1 LLKETAS
8 VLHAVV
14 HQQRSLAELLPA
26 LTPELRPGVQAL
38 AFHTLRHWGAASSLR
53 ERLVPKRPPAAVQAL
68 LDVALALLWPGEE
81 APAYDTHTLVNE
93 AVSAARQIAPAQAGL
108 VNAVLRRFDR
118 EKENLVSEVIAHSNL
133 ARDQHPPWWRAQL
146 EADWPGRASALLA
159 QAQRHPPMTL
169 RVNAVRCDAPG
180 YLRRLAE
187 AGIGARV
194 PAGALTLAS
203 HALHLIQPVP
213 VQRLPGFGQ
222 GDVSVQDLHAQFA
235 APLLL
240 NALAAG
246 GACAQPRIL
255 DACAAPGGKTA
266 HLLEAHAGAQVLAL
280 DSDAGR
286 LERVDET
293 LARLGLSERAR
304 TRCANAAQP
313 SSWWDGEC
321 FDAIL
326 LDAPCSASGIVR
338 RHPDIRWLRR
348 PTDIPALAQVQLGLL
363 LALWPLLKPG
373 GVLLYATCSVFKSEG
388 QAVIDAF
395 LQRPQAATARIVR
408 GAPGH
413 LLPGAD
419 NPSAVGPA
427 TDGDGF
433 FYALLRRAPDG

>member
-1 LLKETAS
+1 M
-8 VLHAVV
+8 VVHAVV
-14 HQQRSLAELLPA
+14 HQQRSLADLLPA

-38 AFHTLRHWGAASSLR
+38 SFHTLRHWGAASSLR
-53 ERLVPKRPPAAVQAL
+53 ERLVPRRPPAAVQAL
-68 LDVALALLWPGEE
+68 LDVALALLWPGNQ
-81 APAYDTHTLVNE
+81 APPYDTHTLVNE

-118 EKENLVSEVIAHSNL
+118 EKEELVSEVIAHSSL

-146 EADWPGRASALLA
+146 EMDWPGQAGAVLA

-169 RVNAVRCDAPG
+169 RVNAVRDDAPG

-187 AGIGARV
+187 AGIEAHL
-194 PAGALTLAS
+194 PAGGRTLAS
-203 HALHLIQPVP
+203 HALQLTQPVP
-213 VQRLPGFGQ
+213 VQRLPGFAQ

-240 NALAAG
+240 KALAAS
-246 GACAQPRIL
+246 GACAHPRIL

-280 DSDAGR
+280 DSDAAR
-286 LERVDET
+286 LARVDET
-293 LARLGLSERAR
+293 LARLGLSARAR
-304 TRCANAAQP
+304 TRRADATQP

-348 PTDIPALAQVQLGLL
+348 PTDIPALAQGQLALL
-363 LALWPLLKPG
+363 SALWPLLKPA

-395 LQRPQAATARIVR
+395 LQRPQAATAQILT

-419 NPSAVGPA
+419 NLDADGSV

-433 FYALLRRAPDG
+433 FFALLRRAPDG